1 MLSAF
6 RASLPLCI
14 GSSLDAKPSRC
25 LHVSNIESVNAR
37 GRALWKQIHRPL
49 DTKLEHK
56 LAQAHPDLPVFIVHN
71 VYGGLF
77 ADPER
82 VTGAMLGRIATSL
95 CAIACL
101 RAQQGVGPQLLGHV
115 RGLKKAWEDGSW
127 KSDPHAGEE
136 HAARWLASD
145 EGCIWVLQK
154 IDELV
159 EALNE
164 GQGSTFAPTRP
175 KL

>member
-1 MLSAF
+1 MRRSPCA
-6 RASLPLCI
+6 
-14 GSSLDAKPSRC
+14 
-25 LHVSNIESVNAR
+25 LHLRSNAR
-37 GRALWKQIHRPL
+37 GRALWKQTHRPL
-49 DTKLEHK
+49 HTKLEHK

-77 ADPER
+77 ADIGR
-82 VTGAMLGRIATSL
+82 VRGVAIGRIAISL

-101 RAQQGVGPQLLGHV
+101 RAQQGVGPQLLGHI

-127 KSDPHAGEE
+127 KSEPCADTEQAIG
-136 HAARWLASD
+136 WLVSD

-159 EALNE
+159 EALSE
-164 GQGSTFAPTRP
+164 GQGSTFAPIKAT
-175 KL
+175 L

>member
-1 MLSAF
+1 MLNAF

-14 GSSLDAKPSRC
+14 ASSLDAKPSRC

-95 CAIACL
+95 CNRLPAGTAGR
-101 RAQQGVGPQLLGHV
+101 RAAAAGPCSWFEESVGGRVVEV
-115 RGLKKAWEDGSW
+115 RPSCW
-127 KSDPHAGEE
+127 
-136 HAARWLASD
+136 
-145 EGCIWVLQK
+145 
-154 IDELV
+154 
-159 EALNE
+159 
-164 GQGSTFAPTRP
+164 
-175 KL
+175 

>member
-1 MLSAF
+1 M
-6 RASLPLCI
+6 
-14 GSSLDAKPSRC
+14 
-25 LHVSNIESVNAR
+25 NAR

-136 HAARWLASD
+136 HAVRWLVSD

-164 GQGSTFAPTRP
+164 GQGGTFAPTRP